1 MQQPNTNQASGDLLT
16 IPKSE
21 WVIFLKTAIF
31 NHVTETDKQEAYV
44 LSESSM
50 FVANRPFHFE
60 DIWYHPLAESTDSL
74 VEIC

>member
-44 LSESSM
+44 L
-50 FVANRPFHFE
+50 R
-60 DIWYHPLAESTDSL
+60 
-74 VEIC
+74 